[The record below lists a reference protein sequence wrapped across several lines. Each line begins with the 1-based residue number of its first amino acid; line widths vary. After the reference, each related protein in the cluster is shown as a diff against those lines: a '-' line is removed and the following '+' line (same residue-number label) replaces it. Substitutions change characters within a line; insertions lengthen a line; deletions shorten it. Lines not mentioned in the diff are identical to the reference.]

1 MASFIPPALLT
12 LNSNRAYPQKSVL
25 SVRHPTFRACLPHSD
40 SFAPARVEPE
50 TRRSQPETPSD
61 FNGAHFEE
69 NQSAFDGHEQV
80 AFSGS
85 AAGLAHEP
93 ATPAE
98 VNLQDSSDKVGV
110 QDGPDVDAEAED
122 QDDWYEIFDQ
132 IGKADTYNITKKPSP
147 GIVNLAQLDGLG
159 REALASASYDTVV
172 DIDIDRGG
180 VLPDDDDNNDL
191 FCGVGLEAIVD
202 TPELLENMRTELGIE
217 TATHVQLAAIPRIM
231 DGKDIVVQSHTG
243 TGKTLA
249 FLLPMLDAI
258 EVDLHRPQGIVVA
271 PTREL
276 AMQIYREIEKLVK
289 GLDMNVMSLI
299 GGANPTRQVDKL
311 RKQQPHV
318 VVGTPGRLAEM
329 HEHNELRLHSA
340 KMMVVDEVDQSIG
353 DAFVEDIA
361 YLLSHC
367 PRNVQKVL
375 VSATSD
381 VDAVRAFATK
391 HLYRP
396 VLLRVGGAQRLP
408 KQIEHW
414 YSVVPARMRIELLRK
429 LMNTDPPPTR
439 AMAFVD
445 EPRRVDMVAER
456 LFQMKIPC
464 GSLRGDAHKLERAEV
479 LTAFRKG
486 RVPLLVTTEVAAR
499 GLDIPEV
506 THVFNLDLPTDG
518 DHYVHRAG
526 RCGRVRNAGTVVSF
540 ATAET
545 AFVIGRLEKQ
555 LGVDMVRMEPRGGK
569 YVKVAGRGEK
579 IDGAVD
585 ATRRNSRNGVRSINR
600 SDRGNVRGMDG
611 VEDLV
616 QEPQNRRGGKGR
628 SSNENEEEKKR
639 VKLRW
644 RDSKNKGKRRVPRSH
659 EEEDQVD
666 KRSGEQ
672 IASGRNEQVKVK
684 VKGHSGK
691 SMKGQ
696 QSPDVSRVSS
706 SGRPRP
712 ARSLKVR
719 AKQEGW
725 VGNR

>member
-12 LNSNRAYPQKSVL
+12 VSSNRAFPQRSAQRL
-25 SVRHPTFRACLPHSD
+25 CHPTFRACLPHGD
-40 SFAPARVEPE
+40 SSATSRFAEVETLH
-50 TRRSQPETPSD
+50 TRPQNSSNFD
-61 FNGAHFEE
+61 HAHFDED
-69 NQSAFDGHEQV
+69 QSAFNDREQ
-80 AFSGS
+80 ATLSDSGI
-85 AAGLAHEP
+85 GIVDEP
-93 ATPAE
+93 ATPDGIDLE
-98 VNLQDSSDKVGV
+98 DSSDE
-110 QDGPDVDAEAED
+110 DGDLNGTADDVAAEHK
-122 QDDWYEIFDQ
+122 DDWYDIVER
-132 IGKADTYNITKKPSP
+132 IGKSDTYNMSKPASS
-147 GIVNLAQLDGLG
+147 GVVNLAQLDGLG
-159 REALASASYDTVV
+159 REALATASYDTVV
-172 DIDIDRGG
+172 DIDIDKGG

-191 FCGVGLEAIVD
+191 FCGVGLEALVD
-202 TPELLENMRTELGIE
+202 TPELLENMQTELGIE
-217 TATHVQLAAIPRIM
+217 TATHVQLAAVPRIM

-258 EVDLHRPQGIVVA
+258 EVELRRPQGIVVA

-289 GLDMNVMSLI
+289 GLEVNVMSLI

-329 HEHNELRLHSA
+329 LEHKELRLHAA

-353 DAFVEDIA
+353 EAFVEDIG

-367 PRNVQKVL
+367 PRKVQKVL

-396 VLLRVGGAQRLP
+396 VLLRVGGAQKLP

-429 LMNTDPPPTR
+429 LMNTNPPPTR

-456 LFQMKIPC
+456 LYQMNIPC

-486 RVPLLVTTEVAAR
+486 RIPLLITTEVAAR

-545 AFVIGRLEKQ
+545 AFVIGRLAKQ

-579 IDGAVD
+579 IDGAMD
-585 ATRRNSRNGVRSINR
+585 ATRNSRGGAKGANR
-600 SDRGNVRGMDG
+600 GDREKVKSMDEL
-611 VEDLV
+611 EDLME
-616 QEPQNRRGGKGR
+616 EPRKKHSGKGK
-628 SSNENEEEKKR
+628 SQNETEEEKKR
-639 VKLRW
+639 VKVRW
-644 RDSKNKGKRRVPRSH
+644 RDSKNKGKRRVATSL
-659 EEEDQVD
+659 EQDQAD
-666 KRSGEQ
+666 NRSGKQVPSGVSERVKERGYGGKQ
-672 IASGRNEQVKVK
+672 DKGEKSPAASQGNGYGRV
-684 VKGHSGK
+684 
-691 SMKGQ
+691 
-696 QSPDVSRVSS
+696 
-706 SGRPRP
+706 RP
-712 ARSLKVR
+712 AKSLKVR
-719 AKQEGW
+719 AQRERW